1 MLVVVVDDCDSS
13 FAAGVVVFVDML
25 DISAVGVDVVD
36 SDSVTADVVVDTSDI
51 SAVGVDV
58 VDSDFVTT
66 DVVAD
71 TLDIPTSAGVDV
83 VDSDSVTT
91 DVVVDTS
98 DIPTSA
104 GVDVMDSDATAFDV
118 EGSTKISVICDII
131 MSIKCTLASCASAAL
146 YIYSSIDNMS
156 TPGIVIC
163 NVNCSLS

>member
-1 MLVVVVDDCDSS
+1 VLVVVVDDCDSS

-36 SDSVTADVVVDTSDI
+36 SSSVTAGVVVFVDMLDI

-58 VDSDFVTT
+58 VDTSD
-66 DVVAD
+66 
-71 TLDIPTSAGVDV
+71 ISAVGVDV